1 MLQGRVQFKHV
12 FVFYRKAHFA
22 HILINGEKTEQAG
35 KAASLIPP
43 LSSKKLLSKTKV
55 SDELTISLDV
65 LLLEVTKKAT
75 SLTNHLKKTSS

>member
-1 MLQGRVQFKHV
+1 MQFKHV

-35 KAASLIPP
+35 RAASHIPP
-43 LSSKKLLSKTKV
+43 LSSQKLLSKTKV

-65 LLLEVTKKAT
+65 LLLKVSKKAS
-75 SLTNHLKKTSS
+75 SLTYHLKKTSS